1 MKWNLI
7 LKKMMIWIC
16 NGGEKMKD
24 GLVKKTEE
32 DKVIEL
38 MCVLLELNEES
49 EAVVQKVVKEKGV
62 KEFFEIVDQ
71 LTITYDEKDRIKAL
85 KQVIDTKESEI
96 EAMKGDD

>member
-1 MKWNLI
+1 
-7 LKKMMIWIC
+7 
-16 NGGEKMKD
+16 MKD

-38 MCVLLELNEES
+38 MCVLLELSEES

-62 KEFFEIVDQ
+62 KEFFETVDE
-71 LTITYDEKDRIKAL
+71 IEISDDEKDRIKAL

-96 EAMKGDD
+96 EAMEGVEENVSSY